1 MKQVFFG
8 EIYEALPLSNG
19 IIFSYCK
26 EILDEGVVV
35 SYKMISFETGR
46 FTDVAKNIYL
56 LTKFGNNYKAV
67 LELVGNYI
75 TVKSILLPGS
85 KLFLMNEDGF
95 AQLLDSDITPLW
107 TGYLAYR
114 GDAPSDIVLHDNAL
128 WAVYSQSNVLLKY
141 NLATMKEELR
151 IGGGVSPFNKPQSLF
166 VEGNKIMVS
175 NSGSNNLIEID
186 LNSYSVFEFEKF
198 AESVFQY
205 IKVGDYRFA
214 VLASGIYLI

>member
-95 AQLLDSDITPLW
+95 AQLLDSDTTPLW
-107 TGYLAYR
+107 TGHLAYH
-114 GDAPSDIVLHDNAL
+114 GNAPSDIVLHDNAL
-128 WAVYSQSNVLLKY
+128 WAAYSKENVLLKY